1 MFSMKKGNQPKIKAY
16 KIYYHTTTLYTLLML
31 YFYMLYMKNKNFVN
45 IFCYFVNI
53 SPWYT
58 YIALYLNKIKSVSPK
73 DGLHE
78 VWFKLPSSLREKD
91 F

>member
-1 MFSMKKGNQPKIKAY
+1 
-16 KIYYHTTTLYTLLML
+16 
-31 YFYMLYMKNKNFVN
+31 MKNKNFVN

-73 DGLHE
+73 DALHE
-78 VWFKLPSSLREKD
+78 VWFKLPIGLREED